1 MPALT
6 QRIRLEDGGN
16 GTLDDPREVLKEA
29 LCKLALRQCTLEHEL
44 MSIAVV
50 ELDES
55 FDTMAVALY
64 GDGVVRLKANPDFT
78 VKLGPDGSAFV
89 MAHEA
94 YHLLYGHLYAGEALN
109 LDEDFKLACE
119 VIVNNRVQKRLETSS
134 LPLVDGKPSGV
145 DPDKVYQKYREAVRD
160 KGATPVSKDQFLS
173 SDLACRS
180 YIAEIPKPPKPRQD
194 FCSHPKTGDGGG
206 DGQGQPGQDPSI
218 DPGAAGTVVDR
229 TLDSLMQ
236 RALNGDQGAK
246 DSLLGLG
253 DQLGED
259 HPLWGTLGLGALR
272 GEAVPSAQ
280 VKFWEYFLTQDL
292 ASILEPGCQLVYP
305 KRLAGLSDIYA
316 EQDAEIPFMPL
327 GKEPKVHAAVYND
340 MSGSVSGD
348 LAERVMK
355 LYTDSV
361 PGGELEM
368 YTFDTQVY
376 DIEDGTYRGGGGT
389 DFQCIIDHVEAL
401 EEEPDVVIILTD
413 GYAPEVCPPW
423 SDKII
428 WLITPGGKAWPMDR
442 GMRCIEVDI

>member
-6 QRIRLEDGGN
+6 QRIRLEDGGS
-16 GTLDDPREVLKEA
+16 GSLDDPRTVLNEG

-55 FDTMAVALY
+55 FETMAVALY
-64 GDGVVRLKANPDFT
+64 GDGVVRLKANPEF
-78 VKLGPDGSAFV
+78 VLKLGPDGTAFV

-94 YHLLYGHLYAGEALN
+94 YHLLYGHLYAGAALN

-119 VIVNNRVQKRLETSS
+119 VIVNNRVMKRLETQS
-134 LPLVDGKPSGV
+134 LPLVEGKPSGV
-145 DPDKVYQKYREAVRD
+145 DPDKVYQKYREAVRE
-160 KGATPVSKDQFLS
+160 KGATPVAKDQFLS

-194 FCSHPKTGDGGG
+194 FCNHPQGMEDGDGGG
-206 DGQGQPGQDPSI
+206 SGQDPSI
-218 DPGAAGTVVDR
+218 DPGATGTVVDR

-246 DSLLGLG
+246 DSLLSLG

-272 GEAVPSAQ
+272 GEAVQSAQ

-305 KRLAGLSDIYA
+305 RRLAGLADMYEA
-316 EQDAEIPFMPL
+316 LDAEIPFMPV
-327 GKEPKVHAAVYND
+327 GSEPKVNAVVYND

-348 LAERVMK
+348 IADRVMK

-361 PGGELEM
+361 PGGQIEM
-368 YTFDTQVY
+368 FTFDTEVY
-376 DIEDGTYRGGGGT
+376 TIENGEYRGGGGT
-389 DFQCIIDHVEAL
+389 DFQCIVDHVEQL
-401 EEEPDVVIILTD
+401 EDEPDVVIILTD
-413 GYAPEVCPPW
+413 GYALEVHPVW
-423 SDKII
+423 GDKII
-428 WLITPGGKAWPMDR
+428 WLITPGGNAWPRDR
-442 GMRCIEVDI
+442 GMRCIDVDI